1 MCGGVDQMRFI
12 EILDEDSAP
21 NTLSSSLKKQADM
34 KSDQAKKLKKQ
45 ASVQKKREQV
55 NPAPDCSKIFN
66 DNNYQHCHFKIP
78 ENLEITLVVRFG
90 LILVAMFQK
99 II

>member
-55 NPAPDCSKIFN
+55 NRSRSSLLNQQSELTKI
-66 DNNYQHCHFKIP
+66 
-78 ENLEITLVVRFG
+78 LSST
-90 LILVAMFQK
+90 
-99 II
+99 